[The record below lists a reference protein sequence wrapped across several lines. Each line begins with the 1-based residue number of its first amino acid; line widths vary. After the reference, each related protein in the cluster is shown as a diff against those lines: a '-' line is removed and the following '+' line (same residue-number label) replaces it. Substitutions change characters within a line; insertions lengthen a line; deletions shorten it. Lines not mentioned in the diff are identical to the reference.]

1 MILDSLGF
9 QPSVSSDAVI
19 RAVVPGWRRFD
30 VEGRADLAEEVGR
43 IIGYEMLPATM
54 LRGRVPETRSDG
66 DAGYGDELRARR
78 ALAAAGLQEVITYSL
93 TDPDT
98 ARQFSDEAPLPVAN
112 PQSTEQ
118 SVLRTTLVSTL
129 LAPLRTNLRQRERVL
144 LFELGRTW
152 RGELNPLPDERRHVG
167 FAMSGPRLPAAWSAP
182 SEQLDLFDLK
192 GVVDALCK
200 VFRIEPSYAPA
211 RLASLHPGRTAEVCI
226 GQQRL
231 GIIGQLHPALAARLD
246 LDGQPVLVGE
256 LDFELLLEARSPVL
270 SAVTPSRFPPAD
282 RDVAIVVDESTA
294 HGPVEAA
301 IREVAQPLLEAVRLF
316 DVYRGESIPQG
327 RKSLAY
333 TLRYRAS
340 DRTLSDDEVASMHA
354 RVEDALRSRFGA
366 EVRGR

>member
-1 MILDSLGF
+1 
-9 QPSVSSDAVI
+9 
-19 RAVVPGWRRFD
+19 
-30 VEGRADLAEEVGR
+30 
-43 IIGYEMLPATM
+43 
-54 LRGRVPETRSDG
+54 
-66 DAGYGDELRARR
+66 
-78 ALAAAGLQEVITYSL
+78 
-93 TDPDT
+93 
-98 ARQFSDEAPLPVAN
+98 
-112 PQSTEQ
+112 
-118 SVLRTTLVSTL
+118 
-129 LAPLRTNLRQRERVL
+129 
-144 LFELGRTW
+144 
-152 RGELNPLPDERRHVG
+152 
-167 FAMSGPRLPAAWSAP
+167 
-182 SEQLDLFDLK
+182 
-192 GVVDALCK
+192 